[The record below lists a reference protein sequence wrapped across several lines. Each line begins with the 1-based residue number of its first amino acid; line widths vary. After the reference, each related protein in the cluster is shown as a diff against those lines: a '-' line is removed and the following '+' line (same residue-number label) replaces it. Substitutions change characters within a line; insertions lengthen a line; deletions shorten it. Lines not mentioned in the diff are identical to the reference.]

1 MNQTR
6 FTSYDQKSFL
16 SFTPLPELSSLS
28 FEVEASVQGRKV
40 INDSMA
46 LTNVPQFLLELR
58 AIESSWTGSATLTGT
73 YDFCLIVS
81 AVRPSVLWL
90 SFSITDCITSLRTY
104 DLPSMRHLLN
114 AGFTVEEAPAHRLFS
129 EFYEFLDPLEGRSRT
144 TVPESAPRGLSS
156 GPSNLSEG
164 DTFSTLG
171 SLGGGLLRSSIP
183 SP

>member
-6 FTSYDQKSFL
+6 FTSYDQTCYL

-28 FEVEASVQGRKV
+28 FDVEACVQGRKV
-40 INDSMA
+40 TTNSMA
-46 LTNVPQFLLELR
+46 LTGTTQFLSELR

-90 SFSITDCITSLRTY
+90 SFSITDFITCLRTY

-129 EFYEFLDPLEGRSRT
+129 EFYELLDPLEGSSRT
-144 TVPESAPRGLSS
+144 TVPVSPLRGLSS
-156 GPSNLSEG
+156 GPSNPSEG
-164 DTFSTLG
+164 DKFSTLG
-171 SLGGGLLRSSIP
+171 SFGGGLLRSSIP
-183 SP
+183 SL